1 MTDPLPSTIPHLTM
15 ANFNVNCGSLKNY
28 TKGVAIVLFYSGTC
42 SFCRQVIPE
51 YTDLANRVGGTVS
64 VLGMNIG
71 SGTNNQIVSYSASP
85 NYAYQIA
92 GVPTIVCFYAGSP
105 CSVYSGVRTADAMQA
120 YVNNITSTQQCPVL
134 ATWKS
139 C

>member
-42 SFCRQVIPE
+42 SYCRQVIPE
-51 YTDLANRVGGTVS
+51 YTDLANRIGGNVS

-71 SGTNNQIVSYSASP
+71 SGTNNQIGF
-85 NYAYQIA
+85 YQ
-92 GVPTIVCFYAGSP
+92 GEP
-105 CSVYSGVRTADAMQA
+105 CSIYGGVRTADAMES
-120 YVNNITSTQQCPVL
+120 YVNKITSTQQCPVL